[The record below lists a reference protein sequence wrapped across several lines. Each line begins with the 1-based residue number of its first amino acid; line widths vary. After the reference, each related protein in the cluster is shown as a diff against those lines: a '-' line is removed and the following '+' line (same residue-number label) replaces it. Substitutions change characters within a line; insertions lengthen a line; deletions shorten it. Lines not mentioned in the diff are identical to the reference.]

1 MNNSEKKTVVVTGA
15 AGGMGQAICKKF
27 VANGYFVI
35 AGDAN
40 AERLIDTTD
49 ELNRSGQNA
58 LAKPGDLRSNAY
70 CEDLIDTAIS
80 LTGRLDALVNNA
92 GVITRGTILETS
104 DEDWERTFDINLK
117 SIFYT
122 SDGPWAS

>member
-1 MNNSEKKTVVVTGA
+1 MTDPEKKSVVVTGA

-40 AERLIDTTD
+40 AARLIDSIG

-58 LAKPGDLRSNAY
+58 VAKPGDLRSKAY
-70 CEDLIDTAIS
+70 CEDLIDEAIG
-80 LTGRLDALVNNA
+80 LTRAAGRP
-92 GVITRGTILETS
+92 G
-104 DEDWERTFDINLK
+104 
-117 SIFYT
+117 
-122 SDGPWAS
+122 